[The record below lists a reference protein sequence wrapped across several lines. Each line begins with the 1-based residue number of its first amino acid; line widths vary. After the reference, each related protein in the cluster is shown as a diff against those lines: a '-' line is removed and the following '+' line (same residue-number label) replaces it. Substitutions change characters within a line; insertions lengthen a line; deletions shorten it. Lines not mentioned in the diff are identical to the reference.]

1 MILLAFCGK
10 ILLMCNNVKNLR
22 GLFTRKTSSARVFVG
37 NFYAT
42 RSFFERFSWK
52 KTFNEICTRKSLL
65 VIVFSGGN
73 TLGAPKNRPRIQYT
87 SRKKSEMLIYTRIG
101 ANKNFGDFF
110 KPPL

>member
-65 VIVFSGGN
+65 VIVFSGGKHIRC
-73 TLGAPKNRPRIQYT
+73 PKNSTKNPIYIQEKVRNVNLHTYW
-87 SRKKSEMLIYTRIG
+87 RE
-101 ANKNFGDFF
+101 
-110 KPPL
+110 